1 MIILV
6 VEDEPMIAC
15 AMAMELQDAGHEVL
29 GPAYCV
35 EEAEELVASQIPDLA
50 VVDINL
56 AGHDEGIALARR
68 LRAEWGVPCYF
79 VSGQVAQAR
88 ANCDAALGVLPKPFE
103 FKALIESIRVAEDL
117 ITGRPPRALPRGL
130 ELFAAVC

>member
-15 AMAMELQDAGHEVL
+15 AVAMELADAGHEVL
-29 GPAYCV
+29 GPAYTV
-35 EEAEELVASQIPDLA
+35 EEAEALAESRTPDLA
-50 VVDINL
+50 MIDINL
-56 AGHDEGIALARR
+56 AGHDEGIDLARR
-68 LRAEWGVPCYF
+68 LRATRGVPCYF

-103 FKALIESIRVAEDL
+103 FAALIESIGVAEDL
-117 ITGRPPRALPRGL
+117 ITGRRPRALPRGL
-130 ELFAAVC
+130 ELFATA

>member
-15 AMAMELQDAGHEVL
+15 AVAMELQDAGHEVL
-29 GPAYCV
+29 GPAYTV
-35 EEAEELVASQIPDLA
+35 EEAEQLVAARRPDLA
-50 VVDINL
+50 MIDINL

-88 ANCDAALGVLPKPFE
+88 ANCDAALGVLPKPFD
-103 FKALIESIRVAEDL
+103 FKSLIEAIRVAEDL
-117 ITGRPPRALPRGL
+117 ITGRRPQALPRGL
-130 ELFAAVC
+130 ELFATA